1 MKMMMEYVYR
11 VGLMCRAITL
21 NILGQYLN
29 ARRLNILGW
38 MGVEKFIQP
47 TIALLKRPLTG
58 DNSHFLLS
66 NNNVKN
72 N

>member
-1 MKMMMEYVYR
+1 
-11 VGLMCRAITL
+11 
-21 NILGQYLN
+21 LGQYLN

-38 MGVEKFIQP
+38 MGVEKFLLTSHNNDFIQP

-72 N
+72 NKKNQAPNI